1 MSKSVIKR
9 INELSENFFKNVI
22 EEKTS
27 AEKKSSIFGDNYGAE
42 KNKNNPGSI
51 SGILQNNSEKD
62 KKDKEIQKQINDA
75 KQKKSKN
82 EQNIRTSEQNISKTD
97 NSIKSTKS
105 EIVSLKGKLAELHEP
120 QQSEYMITETNK
132 NGEEVP
138 VVDEAAYTAAHDAYL
153 IEKANLENQIEQK
166 EQELQDLEDALNTTK
181 NELTSLKQE
190 QASIDS
196 EISSLETEQQQASME
211 EAPEEQENNKIQ
223 EEKAEDKAKEEE
235 QKEELDNV
243 RNNANDTLFK
253 LEQEA
258 ANAKVMLN
266 GSINLFSSG
275 TDEIVSS
282 LDSFADNLTDSISE
296 QENENKDE
304 SNEDDNKADE
314 GISQEILKNAQKI
327 YINKLLKKASDEG
340 INPVNLPVEDKERY
354 MERDNAYKE
363 QYYKNISD
371 FVSKYS
377 RNPNDK
383 EMNNFLQQAIEEVD
397 KQTENTFNNKT
408 NTPDNSNENA
418 LKTGSYGP
426 LNSAFLMIAQKK
438 KEEAASTPSTDS
450 SSQSK
455 TENLISDLKKISA
468 AETTQS
474 TFNPITNYI
483 LSNNEFFSDTSDE
496 GKKRILHNY
505 EVMQRN
511 FDENKNATNSEEK
524 ATDAL
529 EEVLVPI
536 VAACTVSICMQGISM
551 VKDAQADEKTKQKAD
566 EIMEEAKKTFINKIA
581 EKDAEGGIDRSSL
594 SEEETAKYL
603 ERDKAYED
611 YYYKLI
617 VDFVD
622 ANGGRNPTE
631 EEFEALLNQAIEEID
646 KMNEEEQREY
656 NKTAEGMSNEEWER
670 TTKNPGG
677 VVNLIRAGKSAPEII
692 KIYRTPALF
701 NNIDQVIELSNF
713 GFSLDQITA
722 IVNNPNYSN
731 EMPNIFRLAETG
743 RNLSEI
749 MDLINNPNCRKSM
762 AHVIKLAEMG
772 ISTSEITKIMNNSN
786 CRMNLNQT
794 VELVALGK
802 NSNEINDLFN
812 DPNCVG
818 NLDIVINFA
827 KMDIPAAN
835 IIGMLNDS
843 NIKNAINGNDI
854 LAGINNN
861 SNNIN
866 TPSDKNNI
874 EDNFKEKETENGDN
888 KDNENFFNTYNSI
901 ISGMEFNNVKEKDVF
916 KIISG
921 DVSVN
926 QINKSISGSSDNNM
940 DIFELEFFKKR
951 IQK

>member
-1 MSKSVIKR
+1 MFESVIKR
-9 INELSENFFKNVI
+9 INELQENFFSNVA
-22 EEKTS
+22 EEKIAT
-27 AEKKSSIFGDNYGAE
+27 EKKSSIFGDNYGAE

-75 KQKKSKN
+75 KQKKSEN
-82 EQNIRTSEQNISKTD
+82 EQNIRTSEQTISKTD
-97 NSIKSTKS
+97 NSIKTTKS
-105 EIVSLKGKLAELHEP
+105 EIVSLNGQLSSLHEP
-120 QQSEYMITETNK
+120 QQSEFMKTTTNEDGK
-132 NGEEVP
+132 EIQVP
-138 VVDEAAYTAAHDAYL
+138 DTAAYEAAHNAYL
-153 IEKANLENQIEQK
+153 QQKEALEQQIAQK
-166 EQELQDLEDALNTTK
+166 EQELQQLEEDLNTAK
-181 NELTSLKQE
+181 NELTTLKQE

-196 EISSLETEQQQASME
+196 EISSLEMEQQQASME
-211 EAPEEQENNKIQ
+211 ETSDDEQEDDKIQ
-223 EEKAEDKAKEEE
+223 EEKAEEKAQEEAKEEE
-235 QKEELDNV
+235 QTNIQ
-243 RNNANDTLFK
+243 NSANSTLFK
-253 LEQEA
+253 IGQELSNSNIQFNNIGNIFSSDIDSMVSSVEEITNNLINNITEEEKDTDISQEADSSKESEIPTIIPKTTEGINSFFGNHINNITSLRDNITKRVSNITKEA
-258 ANAKVMLN
+258 ANSLFERVTTLFDGNKQEMKKTFAEDGNAIKSEEHAKGAWGKMIGCIAASN
-266 GSINLFSSG
+266 IIN
-275 TDEIVSS
+275 D
-282 LDSFADNLTDSISE
+282 
-296 QENENKDE
+296 
-304 SNEDDNKADE
+304 
-314 GISQEILKNAQKI
+314 
-327 YINKLLKKASDEG
+327 INKLMEKSLEEF
-340 INPVNLPVEDKERY
+340 INVVA
-354 MERDNAYKE
+354 ERDA
-363 QYYKNISD
+363 
-371 FVSKYS
+371 
-377 RNPNDK
+377 
-383 EMNNFLQQAIEEVD
+383 
-397 KQTENTFNNKT
+397 
-408 NTPDNSNENA
+408 
-418 LKTGSYGP
+418 
-426 LNSAFLMIAQKK
+426 
-438 KEEAASTPSTDS
+438 
-450 SSQSK
+450 
-455 TENLISDLKKISA
+455 
-468 AETTQS
+468 
-474 TFNPITNYI
+474 
-483 LSNNEFFSDTSDE
+483 
-496 GKKRILHNY
+496 
-505 EVMQRN
+505 
-511 FDENKNATNSEEK
+511 K
-524 ATDAL
+524 A
-529 EEVLVPI
+529 
-536 VAACTVSICMQGISM
+536 
-551 VKDAQADEKTKQKAD
+551 
-566 EIMEEAKKTFINKIA
+566 
-581 EKDAEGGIDRSSL
+581 GIDRSNL
-594 SEEETAKYL
+594 TDEEKKKYQ

-611 YYYKLI
+611 LYLKYITKFFKDNGRKPTDEECRKLI
-617 VDFVD
+617 
-622 ANGGRNPTE
+622 E
-631 EEFEALLNQAIEEID
+631 QAMEEID
-646 KMNEEEQREY
+646 KMNEEEQSEY

-874 EDNFKEKETENGDN
+874 EDNFKEKETEKTENGDN